1 MMLEYHAYC
10 LSAILFA
17 IGILGVLINRKSLIT
32 ILISVEVILLAAN
45 INFVASSSV
54 HNVEAYIFALMVLT
68 VAAAEAAVGLAIL
81 IVYFRNAHNIN
92 VTKINRLK
100 G

>member
-1 MMLEYHAYC
+1 MLEYQSYC

-17 IGILGVLINRKSLIT
+17 IGILGVLINRKNLIT
-32 ILISVEVILLAAN
+32 ILISIEIILLAAN
-45 INFVASSSV
+45 INFVASSSIQK
-54 HNVEAYIFALMVLT
+54 VEGYIFALMTLT